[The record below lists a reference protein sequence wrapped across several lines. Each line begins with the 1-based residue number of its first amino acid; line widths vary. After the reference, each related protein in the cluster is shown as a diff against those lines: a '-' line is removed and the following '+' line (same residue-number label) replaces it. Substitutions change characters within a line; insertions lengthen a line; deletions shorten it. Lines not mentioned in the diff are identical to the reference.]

1 MILTSENN
9 HSRGHHQFKEGSEL
23 VAMQASDFQQSELIA
38 SVLYMRT
45 DRWFKSCCGPLM
57 LLCCALTQGTFST
70 LAQSTQLKLGNGLRW
85 KLTCEGLV
93 SHPGGI
99 GDSHPSA
106 LLNGNRPGV

>member
-9 HSRGHHQFKEGSEL
+9 HSRRHHQFKEGSEL

-57 LLCCALTQGTFST
+57 LCVVHLHKALFLHWLSP
-70 LAQSTQLKLGNGLRW
+70 
-85 KLTCEGLV
+85 
-93 SHPGGI
+93 PG
-99 GDSHPSA
+99 
-106 LLNGNRPGV
+106 